1 MLKAVERG
9 VFMPKKKEVIIKPKE
24 EYAYG
29 YIIKALAGG
38 LYPNKFH
45 VVREYIQNAF
55 DAVVNWKSESKD
67 KNVSITISVQ
77 KPSIA
82 IYDNGTGMDRHT
94 LNEYRKVGFSKKV
107 IGESVGFR
115 GIGKLAGI
123 SVAKKL
129 IVTSSPFG
137 VAEKY
142 MLEFDAES
150 MLKEVDELKKKSANI
165 PLSELIEKH
174 TKLTSDVEEK
184 DRHYTMVE
192 LHEIKPDSRILFDK
206 IRLVDYI
213 SKNTPVP
220 FDPKFIYAKDIEDG
234 IRKFMNDYDSVE
246 LTVDGQTV
254 YKLFPID
261 LKPPQFIPVPDSKNK
276 KKYLAFCW
284 YCEHKDKGQIKPSE
298 ARGLVYRYK
307 NFAVGDNY
315 LTRITIWNT
324 SAHLAFYFIGEIY
337 IIDSS
342 IVPTS
347 QRDDFE
353 QSTKRDDFYNDAEI
367 IANQLNVLA
376 RESSDIRRA
385 EDYVKKGAEVVS
397 SIDADIKKKDPSLK
411 DLGVQKIAKL
421 VNVIENIEKRKK
433 NIPRDDKKTR
443 ILAKQVLKKAR
454 KLLKEVEDVGKP
466 DKTEFDIVK
475 KLKMEAQAEQVYL
488 TAVRTLKDFFIDKPE
503 ILEGVLKAFHQN
515 LLKIFSEKKE

>member
-1 MLKAVERG
+1 
-9 VFMPKKKEVIIKPKE
+9 MPKKKEVIIKSKE

-55 DAVVNWKSESKD
+55 DAIVNWKSESKD
-67 KNVSITISVQ
+67 KNVSITISIQ
-77 KPSIA
+77 KPSIV
-82 IYDNGTGMDRHT
+82 IHDNGTGMDRHT
-94 LNEYRKVGFSKKV
+94 LNEYRKVGFSKKK

-142 MLEFDAES
+142 ILEFDADS
-150 MLKEVDELKKKSANI
+150 MLEEVDDLKKKSANI

-174 TKLTSDVEEK
+174 TKLTSAVEDK
-184 DRHYTMVE
+184 DKHYTMVE
-192 LHEIKPDSRILFDK
+192 LHGIKPDSKILFDK
-206 IRLVDYI
+206 NKLVDYI

-220 FDPKFIYAKDIEDG
+220 FDPTFAYAKDIEDG
-234 IRKFMNDYDSVE
+234 IRNFMSDYDSVE
-246 LTVDGQTV
+246 LTVDGQKI
-254 YKLFPID
+254 YKLFPVD

-276 KKYLAFCW
+276 KRYLAFCW

-315 LTRITIWNT
+315 LTRTTIWKT

-353 QSTKRDDFYNDAEI
+353 HSTKRDDFYKDAEV

-376 RESSDIRRA
+376 YKSSDVRRA
-385 EDYVKKGAEVVS
+385 EEYVKKGVEVVS
-397 SIDADIKKKDPSLK
+397 SIDADIKKKEPSLK
-411 DLGVQKIAKL
+411 DLGVHKIAKL

-433 NIPRDDKKTR
+433 NIPKADKKTR
-443 ILAKQVLKKAR
+443 LLAEQVVKKAK
-454 KLLKEVEDVGKP
+454 KLLKEVEDVGKL
-466 DKTEFDIVK
+466 DKAEFDIVK
-475 KLKMEAQAEQVYL
+475 KLKMESQAEQVYL
-488 TAVRTLKDFFIDKPE
+488 TAVRTLKDFFVGE
-503 ILEGVLKAFHQN
+503 SEVLESVLKAFHQN
-515 LLKIFSEKKE
+515 LLKIFSKKME

>member
-1 MLKAVERG
+1 
-9 VFMPKKKEVIIKPKE
+9 MPTKKDVIIRSKE

-29 YIIKALAGG
+29 HIIKALAGG

-55 DAVVNWKSESKD
+55 DAVVNWKSEGKD
-67 KNVSITISVQ
+67 KNVAITISIQ
-77 KPSIA
+77 KPSIV
-82 IYDNGTGMDRHT
+82 IHDNGTGMDRHT
-94 LNEYRKVGFSKKV
+94 LNEYRKVGFSKKI

-142 MLEFDAES
+142 ILEFDAES
-150 MLKEVDELKKKSANI
+150 MLREVDELKKKRANI

-174 TKLTSDVEEK
+174 TKLTSDVEDK
-184 DRHYTMVE
+184 DKHYTMVE
-192 LHEIKPDSRILFDK
+192 LHDIKPDSRILFDK
-206 IRLVDYI
+206 NKLIDYI

-220 FDPKFIYAKDIEDG
+220 FDPAFAHAKDIEDG
-234 IRKFMNDYDSVE
+234 IRKFMSDYDSVE
-246 LTVDGQTV
+246 LTVDGQKI
-254 YKLFPID
+254 YKLFPSD
-261 LKPPQFIPVPDSKNK
+261 LKAPQFIPVPDSKNK
-276 KKYLAFCW
+276 KQYLAFCW

-315 LTRITIWNT
+315 LTRTTIWKT

-353 QSTKRDDFYNDAEI
+353 QSTKRDDFYKDAEV

-385 EDYVKKGAEVVS
+385 EDYVKKGVDVIS

-421 VNVIENIEKRKK
+421 VTVIENIEKRKK
-433 NIPRDDKKTR
+433 NIPKDDKKTKL
-443 ILAKQVLKKAR
+443 LADQVVKEAK
-454 KLLKEVEDVGKP
+454 KLLKEVEEVGKP
-466 DKTEFDIVK
+466 EKAEFDIAK
-475 KLKMEAQAEQVYL
+475 KLRMETQAEQVYS
-488 TAVRTLKDFFIDKPE
+488 TAVRTMKDFFVDKPE
-503 ILEGVLKAFHQN
+503 ILEKVLKAFHQN
-515 LLKIFSEKKE
+515 LVKIFSKKTE